1 METSIS
7 TLANA
12 TTMSSLQI
20 AEATGKQH
28 SHIMRDIRKMVEKIN
43 DSNEATSG
51 LVGSGYHRGDRT
63 QYKYLSEETRKY
75 ILDFAMGKSNS
86 QYQIT
91 ESCYMDAKGEKRI
104 MFNLNK
110 KACILLAS
118 GYDVILRAKIIDR
131 WEELETQAA
140 QTTLNLPAQTLDTVE
155 RLHKAL
161 CDARETIDRQNNIL
175 DEKSRIIS
183 DMERMAS
190 LLDPD
195 HKSFTSSVDFQFVV
209 DCMTRLLRLEL
220 VKAERVE
227 AMEERISKLERSMK
241 EKGGE
246 I

>member
-7 TLANA
+7 TLANS
-12 TTMSSLQI
+12 TTMSSLEI
-20 AEATGKQH
+20 AEIASKQH
-28 SHIMRDIRKMVEKIN
+28 RHVLEAIRRMEPAWVEV
-43 DSNEATSG
+43 T
-51 LVGSGYHRGDRT
+51 GSKFG
-63 QYKYLSEETRKY
+63 LSEYTDSTGRKLPMYSLTKTECLY
-75 ILDFAMGKSNS
+75 IATK
-86 QYQIT
+86 
-91 ESCYMDAKGEKRI
+91 
-104 MFNLNK
+104 FNDKVRARL
-110 KACILLAS
+110 IL
-118 GYDVILRAKIIDR
+118 R
-131 WEELETQAA
+131 WEELETQASKS
-140 QTTLNLPAQTLDTVE
+140 TLNLPAQTLDTVE
-155 RLHKAL
+155 SLHKAL

-227 AMEERISKLERSMK
+227 AMEDRISKLERSMK

>member
-7 TLANA
+7 TLANS
-12 TTMSSLQI
+12 TTMSSLEI
-20 AEATGKQH
+20 AEIASKQH
-28 SHIMRDIRKMVEKIN
+28 RHVLEAIRRMEPAWVEV
-43 DSNEATSG
+43 T
-51 LVGSGYHRGDRT
+51 GSKFG
-63 QYKYLSEETRKY
+63 LSEYTDSTGRKLPMYSLTKTECLY
-75 ILDFAMGKSNS
+75 IATK
-86 QYQIT
+86 
-91 ESCYMDAKGEKRI
+91 
-104 MFNLNK
+104 FNDKVRARL
-110 KACILLAS
+110 IL
-118 GYDVILRAKIIDR
+118 R
-131 WEELETQAA
+131 WEELETQASKS
-140 QTTLNLPAQTLDTVE
+140 TLNLPAQTLDTVE

-227 AMEERISKLERSMK
+227 TMETRISELERSMK

>member
-12 TTMSSLQI
+12 TTMSSLEI
-20 AEATGKQH
+20 AEIASKQH
-28 SHIMRDIRKMVEKIN
+28 RHVLEAIRRMEPAWVEV
-43 DSNEATSG
+43 T
-51 LVGSGYHRGDRT
+51 GSKFG
-63 QYKYLSEETRKY
+63 LSEYTDSTGRKLPMYSLTKTECLY
-75 ILDFAMGKSNS
+75 IATK
-86 QYQIT
+86 
-91 ESCYMDAKGEKRI
+91 
-104 MFNLNK
+104 FNDKVRARL
-110 KACILLAS
+110 IL
-118 GYDVILRAKIIDR
+118 R

-140 QTTLNLPAQTLDTVE
+140 QITLNLPAQTLDTVE

>member
-12 TTMSSLQI
+12 TTMSSLEI
-20 AEATGKQH
+20 AEVANKQH
-28 SHIMRDIRKMVEKIN
+28 RHVLEAIRRMEPAWVEV
-43 DSNEATSG
+43 T
-51 LVGSGYHRGDRT
+51 GSKFG
-63 QYKYLSEETRKY
+63 LSEYTDSTGRKLPMYSLTKMECLY
-75 ILDFAMGKSNS
+75 IATK
-86 QYQIT
+86 
-91 ESCYMDAKGEKRI
+91 
-104 MFNLNK
+104 FND
-110 KACILLAS
+110 KARARLIL
-118 GYDVILRAKIIDR
+118 R
-131 WEELETQAA
+131 WEELEMQAA
-140 QTTLNLPAQTLDTVE
+140 GAHNLPAQTLDTVE

-227 AMEERISKLERSMK
+227 TMETRISELERSMK